1 LWNWTEQERKIT
13 VQRIK
18 DGIEASSKRSGR
30 ATGKLD
36 KMSDGLKA
44 DIQLFIKD
52 RSIKQIDLMQKH
64 NISRNTLKKYIEIVK
79 SGNR

>member
-1 LWNWTEQERKIT
+1 
-13 VQRIK
+13 
-18 DGIEASSKRSGR
+18 
-30 ATGKLD
+30 
-36 KMSDGLKA
+36 MSDELKA

-79 SGNR
+79 NDK

>member
-1 LWNWTEQERKIT
+1 
-13 VQRIK
+13 
-18 DGIEASSKRSGR
+18 
-30 ATGKLD
+30 
-36 KMSDGLKA
+36 MSDELKA

-79 SGNR
+79 NEK